1 MARAAVH
8 LGHCFRQGHGAQQ
21 QLLDCKAPI
30 GEEESVAILETFRHD
45 PGVLQNL
52 RAWMSMVQVGAVI
65 VSGIQPEARELAARV
80 ETARLK

>member
-1 MARAAVH
+1 
-8 LGHCFRQGHGAQQ
+8 
-21 QLLDCKAPI
+21 
-30 GEEESVAILETFRHD
+30 VAILETFRHD